1 MDANSVTAFAASVTA
16 GAAIVYTFVTW
27 RLWQQTKRQAQTAER
42 QAITAQQMLEAAY
55 RPWLSITM
63 YPDVPTDS
71 TVLTVASVF
80 HNHGNVPATVT
91 NAPMRAAWEGKTWGE
106 SDPLVPK
113 GNPANL
119 CIFPGQQGELRWS
132 IPNVSFAPW
141 PKGGLLRLD
150 LEITYR
156 GAFEDRTYQTRV
168 EASEPVPVGKLGGR
182 RDTPMQIVKTETT

>member
-16 GAAIVYTFVTW
+16 GAFIVYTFVTW

-55 RPWLSITM
+55 RPWLS
-63 YPDVPTDS
+63 
-71 TVLTVASVF
+71 
-80 HNHGNVPATVT
+80 
-91 NAPMRAAWEGKTWGE
+91 RAAWEGKIWGE

-141 PKGGLLRLD
+141 PKGGLLRLN